1 MVGFKLPFVTIVSIN
16 HNFYGVDLLEADRSL
31 FYLAVF
37 LITVGIIFSL
47 SLPVFTVLYFDYGPY
62 HFFLRQAVV
71 GSFGIFLMWGLSQLD
86 PDKALN
92 YIGFFIFFS
101 CLIAMGVMH
110 YLPDSLVTASGGAKR
125 WIRLPGFSIAPVEFF
140 KIGFVYFLA
149 WSFAR
154 KLDEEKKPLKEEIKL
169 ILPYVGV
176 FVLVIYLIAILQNDL
191 GQVIVL
197 ALTLAVM
204 AFFAGTS
211 FKFFS
216 LAILGSALIFVSA
229 VLSSEHRIVRIKT
242 WWATIQNMVL
252 SMLPEGVA
260 KVLRVDDAPE
270 PYQISHS
277 LNAIKHGGLFGEGLG
292 SGIFKLGF
300 LSEVH
305 TDFVLAGIAEEIGAI
320 GVIIIA
326 LVIFTVIYRIFRIAS
341 RSSNRVYY
349 LFSLGMGLL
358 IVFSFL
364 MNAYGIT
371 SITPIK
377 GIAVPFLSYGGSSL
391 LALCVGMGMVLM
403 VSKKVRLT

>member
-1 MVGFKLPFVTIVSIN
+1 VIVAT
-16 HNFYGVDLLEADRSL
+16 EKTL
-31 FYLAVF
+31 FYLSAF
-37 LITVGIIFSL
+37 LIAVGIIFSL
-47 SLPVFTVLYFDYGPY
+47 SLPVFTVLVYDYAPY
-62 HFFLRQAVV
+62 HFFLRQFVV
-71 GSFGIFLMWGLSQLD
+71 GSIGIFIMWSLSLLN
-86 PDKALN
+86 PDKAMN
-92 YIGFFIFFS
+92 WIGFFIFFS
-101 CLIAMGVMH
+101 CLLTMSVMH
-110 YLPDSLVTASGGAKR
+110 YLPESLVTESGGAKR

-154 KLDEEKKPLKEEIKL
+154 KLDEKKKSLKDEMKL
-169 ILPYVGV
+169 ILPYIGV
-176 FVLVIYLIAILQNDL
+176 FVMVIYLIAILQNDL

-216 LAILGSALIFVSA
+216 LAILGSAMIFVTA
-229 VLSSEHRIVRIKT
+229 VMSSEHRILRIKT
-242 WWATIQNMVL
+242 WWATAQNMVL
-252 SMLPEGVA
+252 SLFPETIA
-260 KVLRVDDAPE
+260 SVLRIDDAPE

-305 TDFVLAGIAEEIGAI
+305 TDFVLAGIAEEIGTI
-320 GVIIIA
+320 GVVFITLIVFI
-326 LVIFTVIYRIFRIAS
+326 LVYRIFRIS
-341 RSSNRVYY
+341 GRSENRVYY
-349 LFSLGMGLL
+349 LFSLGIGLL

-391 LALCVGMGMVLM
+391 LALCVGVGMVLM
-403 VSKKVRLT
+403 VSKKARLT

>member
-1 MVGFKLPFVTIVSIN
+1 
-16 HNFYGVDLLEADRSL
+16 
-31 FYLAVF
+31 
-37 LITVGIIFSL
+37 
-47 SLPVFTVLYFDYGPY
+47 
-62 HFFLRQAVV
+62 
-71 GSFGIFLMWGLSQLD
+71 
-86 PDKALN
+86 
-92 YIGFFIFFS
+92 
-101 CLIAMGVMH
+101 MH
-110 YLPDSLVTASGGAKR
+110 YLPESLVTESGGARR

-154 KLDEEKKPLKEEIKL
+154 KLDEEKKSLKDEIKL
-169 ILPYVGV
+169 ILPYIGV
-176 FVLVIYLIAILQNDL
+176 FILVIYLIAILQNDL

-211 FKFFS
+211 FRFFA
-216 LAILGSALIFVSA
+216 LAILGSALIFVVA
-229 VLSSEHRIVRIKT
+229 VMSSEHRILRIKT

-252 SMLPEGVA
+252 SFFPENIA
-260 KVLRVDDAPE
+260 AVLRVDDAPE

-292 SGIFKLGF
+292 GGIFKLGF

-320 GVIIIA
+320 GVICITAIMF
-326 LVIFTVIYRIFRIAS
+326 VIIYRIFRIS
-341 RSSNRVYY
+341 GRSQNRVYY
-349 LFSLGMGLL
+349 LFSLGIGLL

-391 LALCVGMGMVLM
+391 LALCVGIGMVLM
-403 VSKKVRLT
+403 VSKKAR